1 VGEGLPPEEEEEE
14 EEEDKGNANKDDD
27 VKHVARPLLKE
38 YIFFSLY
45 VLYLL

>member
-14 EEEDKGNANKDDD
+14 EDKGNADKDD
-27 VKHVARPLLKE
+27 VKHAARPLLKK

>member
-1 VGEGLPPEEEEEE
+1 MGEGLPPEEEEEE
-14 EEEDKGNANKDDD
+14 EEDKGNADKDD
-27 VKHVARPLLKE
+27 VKHAARPLLKE